1 MQAGDFSNKSA
12 AAILDDCYHLAL
24 DFVKIHFEHSFYEAN
39 QVAHEL
45 ARLDR
50 SNNQLVWLDDS
61 PSFLIPLLL
70 KDVTYATNDKEVLS
84 GSKNYRCGLN

>member
-24 DFVKIHFEHSFYEAN
+24 DFVKIHFEHSFCEAN

-50 SNNQLVWLDDS
+50 SNNQLVWLDDP

-70 KDVTYATNDKEVLS
+70 KDVTYETNE
-84 GSKNYRCGLN
+84 